1 MSNAAATAL
10 TEQELKFLEYDGKF
24 PEKISP
30 ITLEASDRKYFRV
43 QYADRTLIL
52 CKDVRFQH
60 DFIDVAEFLSHEHF
74 HVPEILKKDL
84 IHFLILMTD
93 GGDKDLTSI
102 TDDVEYREWLVKS
115 IEILVKLQKTH
126 PIPPV
131 SSREF
136 DVEKFGFESKFT
148 YSNYLK
154 LQKQFNLK
162 TQLRSEVKIFIEEC
176 SAFLAEY
183 PVKVFCHRDFHG
195 RNLLIN
201 PQNEICMIDFQDARM
216 GTPFYDLSSI
226 LYDAYRPIPFAMR
239 QGLYQL
245 FLKLSEQ
252 NFPRSKE
259 CYYIQCLQ
267 RSYKA
272 LGSYFYLVA
281 DKKMD
286 KYRPSILSAL
296 DNLLEIVQAGLFP
309 DQLYVFFH
317 LLKEELLEN
326 SSFKKGLKP

>member
-1 MSNAAATAL
+1 MSSSSPLTA
-10 TEQELKFLEYDGKF
+10 QDLKFLEYSGKL
-24 PEKISP
+24 PQKITP

-43 QYADRTLIL
+43 FYPDETLIL

-60 DFIDVAEFLSHEHF
+60 DFVEIADFLSHEQF
-74 HVPEILKKDL
+74 AVPEIFKKDL
-84 IHFLILMTD
+84 IHFLILMSD

-115 IEILVKLQKTH
+115 IELLVRLQKTH

-136 DVEKFGFESKFT
+136 DLEKLNFESKFT

-154 LQKQFNLK
+154 FQKEFNLQ
-162 TQLRSEVKIFIEEC
+162 TQLRSEVKIFLEEC
-176 SAFLAEY
+176 AGFLAEY

-201 PQNEICMIDFQDARM
+201 SENQICMIDFQDARM
-216 GTPFYDLSSI
+216 GTPFYDLASI

-252 NFPRSKE
+252 NFPKSKE

-286 KYRPSILSAL
+286 KYRESVLSAL

-326 SSFKKGLKP
+326 YTFMKGIKR

>member
-1 MSNAAATAL
+1 MSSNSPL
-10 TEQELKFLEYDGKF
+10 TEQELKFLEYSGKL
-24 PEKISP
+24 PQKIVP
-30 ITLEASDRKYFRV
+30 ITIEASDRKYFRV
-43 QYADRTLIL
+43 FYPDETLIL

-60 DFIDVAEFLSHEHF
+60 DFIEIADFLSHEQF
-74 HVPEILKKDL
+74 TVPEILKKDL
-84 IHFLILMTD
+84 IHFLILMSD

-115 IEILVKLQKTH
+115 VELLVRLQKTN

-136 DVEKFGFESKFT
+136 DLEKLGFESKFT
-148 YSNYLK
+148 YTNYLK
-154 LQKQFNLK
+154 FQKEFGLK

-176 SAFLAEY
+176 SGFLAEY

-201 PQNEICMIDFQDARM
+201 SENEICMIDFQDARM

-252 NFPRSKE
+252 NFPKSKE

-286 KYRPSILSAL
+286 KYRESVLSAL

-326 SSFKKGLKP
+326 YTFMKGIKR

>member
-1 MSNAAATAL
+1 MSSNSPL
-10 TEQELKFLEYDGKF
+10 TEQELKFLEYSGKL
-24 PEKISP
+24 PQKIVP
-30 ITLEASDRKYFRV
+30 ITVEASDRKYFRV
-43 QYADRTLIL
+43 FYPDETLIL

-60 DFIDVAEFLSHEHF
+60 DFIEIADFLSHEQF
-74 HVPEILKKDL
+74 AVPEILKKDL
-84 IHFLILMTD
+84 IHFLILMSD

-115 IEILVKLQKTH
+115 VELLVRLQKTN

-136 DVEKFGFESKFT
+136 DLEKLGFESKFT
-148 YSNYLK
+148 YTNYLK
-154 LQKQFNLK
+154 FQKEFGLK

-176 SAFLAEY
+176 SGFLAEY

-201 PQNEICMIDFQDARM
+201 SENEICMIDFQDARM

-252 NFPRSKE
+252 NFPKSKE

-286 KYRPSILSAL
+286 KYRESVLSAL

-326 SSFKKGLKP
+326 YTFMKGIKR

>member
-1 MSNAAATAL
+1 MSSNSPL
-10 TEQELKFLEYDGKF
+10 TEQELKFLEYSGKL
-24 PEKISP
+24 PQKIVP
-30 ITLEASDRKYFRV
+30 ITVEASDRKYFRV
-43 QYADRTLIL
+43 FYPDETLIL

-60 DFIDVAEFLSHEHF
+60 DFIEIADFLSHEQF
-74 HVPEILKKDL
+74 TVPEILKKDL
-84 IHFLILMTD
+84 IHFLILMSD

-115 IEILVKLQKTH
+115 VELLVRLQKTN

-136 DVEKFGFESKFT
+136 DLEKLGFESKFT
-148 YSNYLK
+148 YTNYLK
-154 LQKQFNLK
+154 FQKEFRLK

-176 SAFLAEY
+176 SGFLAEY

-201 PQNEICMIDFQDARM
+201 SENEICMIDFQDARM

-252 NFPRSKE
+252 NFPKSKE

-286 KYRPSILSAL
+286 KYRESALSAL

-326 SSFKKGLKP
+326 YTFMKGIKR

>member
-1 MSNAAATAL
+1 MSSNSPL
-10 TEQELKFLEYDGKF
+10 TEQELKFLEYSGKL
-24 PEKISP
+24 PQKIVP
-30 ITLEASDRKYFRV
+30 ITIEASDRKYFRV
-43 QYADRTLIL
+43 FYPDETLIL

-60 DFIDVAEFLSHEHF
+60 DFIEIADFLSHEQF
-74 HVPEILKKDL
+74 AVPEILKKDL
-84 IHFLILMTD
+84 IHFLILMSD

-115 IEILVKLQKTH
+115 VELLVRLQKTN

-136 DVEKFGFESKFT
+136 DLEKLGFESKFT
-148 YSNYLK
+148 YTNYLK
-154 LQKQFNLK
+154 FQKEFGLK

-176 SAFLAEY
+176 SGFLAEY

-201 PQNEICMIDFQDARM
+201 SENEICMIDFQDARM

-252 NFPRSKE
+252 NFPKSKE

-286 KYRPSILSAL
+286 KYRESVLSAL

-326 SSFKKGLKP
+326 YTFMKGIKR

>member
-1 MSNAAATAL
+1 MTLSISLSDA
-10 TEQELKFLEYDGKF
+10 ELRFLDLSGKH
-24 PEKISP
+24 PEKITP
-30 ITLEASDRKYFRV
+30 ITLEASDRKYYRV
-43 QYADRTLIL
+43 SYGDQTLIL

-60 DFIDVAEFLSHEHF
+60 DFVEIADFLNHHHF
-74 HVPEILKKDL
+74 TVPEIIKKDL

-93 GGDKDLTSI
+93 GGEKDLTSV
-102 TDDVEYREWLVKS
+102 TDNVEYREWLVKS
-115 IEILVKLQKTH
+115 IELLVKLQKTNPH
-126 PIPPV
+126 APV
-131 SSREF
+131 STREF
-136 DVEKFGFESKFT
+136 DFEKFHIESEFT

-154 LQKQFNLK
+154 FQNQFQLK
-162 TQLRSEVKIFIEEC
+162 TQLRSEVKIFIEET

-183 PVKVFCHRDFHG
+183 PIKVFCHRDFHG

-201 PQNEICMIDFQDARM
+201 SANEICMIDFQDARM
-216 GTPFYDLSSI
+216 GTPFYDLASI

-245 FLKLSEQ
+245 FIKLSDQ

-259 CYYIQCLQ
+259 CYYLQCLQ

-272 LGSYFYLVA
+272 LGSYFYLVT

-286 KYRPSILSAL
+286 KYRSSVFSAL
-296 DNLLEIVQAGLFP
+296 DNLIEIVQAGLFP

-317 LLKEELLEN
+317 LLKEELLSN
-326 SSFKKGLKP
+326 YSFIKKIES

>member
-1 MSNAAATAL
+1 MSSNSPL
-10 TEQELKFLEYDGKF
+10 TEQELKFLEYSGKL
-24 PEKISP
+24 PQKIVP
-30 ITLEASDRKYFRV
+30 ITVEASDRKYFRV
-43 QYADRTLIL
+43 FYPDETLIL

-60 DFIDVAEFLSHEHF
+60 DFIEIADFLSHEQF
-74 HVPEILKKDL
+74 AVPEILKKDL
-84 IHFLILMTD
+84 IHFLILMSD

-115 IEILVKLQKTH
+115 VELLVRLQKTN

-136 DVEKFGFESKFT
+136 DLEKLGFESKFT
-148 YSNYLK
+148 YTNYLK
-154 LQKQFNLK
+154 FQKEFGLK

-176 SAFLAEY
+176 SGFLAEY

-201 PQNEICMIDFQDARM
+201 SENEICMIDFQDARM

-252 NFPRSKE
+252 NFPKSKE

-286 KYRPSILSAL
+286 KYRESVLSAL

-317 LLKEELLEN
+317 LLKEELMEN
-326 SSFKKGLKP
+326 YTFMKGIKR

>member
-1 MSNAAATAL
+1 MSSNSPL
-10 TEQELKFLEYDGKF
+10 TERDLKFLEYSGKL
-24 PEKISP
+24 PQKIAP

-43 QYADRTLIL
+43 FYPDETLIL

-60 DFIDVAEFLSHEHF
+60 DFVEIADFLSHEQF
-74 HVPEILKKDL
+74 AVPEILKKDL
-84 IHFLILMTD
+84 IHFLILMSD
-93 GGDKDLTSI
+93 GGDQDLTSV

-115 IEILVKLQKTH
+115 IELLVRLQKTH

-136 DVEKFGFESKFT
+136 DLEKLGFESNFT

-154 LQKQFNLK
+154 FQKEFDLK
-162 TQLRSEVKIFIEEC
+162 TQLRSEMKIFIEEC
-176 SAFLAEY
+176 SGFLAEY

-201 PQNEICMIDFQDARM
+201 SEKQICMIDFQDARM

-245 FLKLSEQ
+245 FLKLSDHD
-252 NFPRSKE
+252 FPKSKE

-286 KYRPSILSAL
+286 KYRESVLSAL

-326 SSFKKGLKP
+326 YSFMKGIKR

>member
-1 MSNAAATAL
+1 MSSNSPL
-10 TEQELKFLEYDGKF
+10 KEQELKFLEYSGKL
-24 PEKISP
+24 PQKIVP
-30 ITLEASDRKYFRV
+30 ITVEASDRKYFRV
-43 QYADRTLIL
+43 FYPDETLIL

-60 DFIDVAEFLSHEHF
+60 DFIEIADFLSHEQF
-74 HVPEILKKDL
+74 AVPEILKKDL
-84 IHFLILMTD
+84 IHFLILMSD

-115 IEILVKLQKTH
+115 VELLVRLQKTN

-136 DVEKFGFESKFT
+136 DLEKLGFESKFT
-148 YSNYLK
+148 YTNYLK
-154 LQKQFNLK
+154 FQKEFGLK

-176 SAFLAEY
+176 SGFLAEY

-201 PQNEICMIDFQDARM
+201 SENEICMIDFQDARM

-252 NFPRSKE
+252 NFPKSKE

-286 KYRPSILSAL
+286 KYRESVLSAL

-326 SSFKKGLKP
+326 YTFMKGIKR

>member
-1 MSNAAATAL
+1 MNASVSL
-10 TEQELKFLEYDGKF
+10 TDREFKFLELPGKT
-24 PEKISP
+24 PQKITP
-30 ITLEASDRKYFRV
+30 ITLEASERKYFRV
-43 QYADRTLIL
+43 QYSDQTLIL

-60 DFIDVAEFLSHEHF
+60 DFVEIADFLSHHNF
-74 HVPEILKKDL
+74 TVPEILKKDL
-84 IHFLILMTD
+84 IHYLILTTD
-93 GGDKDLTSI
+93 GGEKDLTSI
-102 TDDVEYREWLVKS
+102 TDDVEYRDWLVKS
-115 IEILVKLQKTH
+115 LEILVKLQKTD
-126 PIPPV
+126 PMPPV

-136 DVEKFGFESKFT
+136 DVEKFHFESEFT
-148 YSNYLK
+148 YFNYLK
-154 LQKQFNLK
+154 FQKQFQLQ

-176 SAFLAEY
+176 SAYLAEY

-201 PQNEICMIDFQDARM
+201 SQNEICMIDFQDARM
-216 GTPFYDLSSI
+216 GTPFYDLASI

-245 FLKLSEQ
+245 FIKLGEQ

-259 CYYIQCLQ
+259 CYYLQCLQ

-286 KYRPSILSAL
+286 KYRESILGCL
-296 DNLLEIVQAGLFP
+296 DNLTEIVQAGLFP
-309 DQLYVFFH
+309 DQLFVFFH
-317 LLKEELLEN
+317 LLKEELLSN
-326 SSFKKGLKP
+326 YSFIKNK

>member
-1 MSNAAATAL
+1 MSNPVSL
-10 TEQELKFLEYDGKF
+10 TDQELKFLDFSGKH
-24 PEKISP
+24 PQKIHP
-30 ITLEASDRKYFRV
+30 INSEASDRKYFRV
-43 QYADRTLIL
+43 FYPDKTLIL
-52 CKDVRFQH
+52 CKDVRFQY
-60 DFIDVAEFLSHEHF
+60 DFVEISDFLGQEQF
-74 HVPEILKKDL
+74 VVPEILKKDL

-93 GGDKDLTSI
+93 GGEKDLTSVA
-102 TDDVEYREWLVKS
+102 DDLEYREWLVKS
-115 IEILVKLQKTH
+115 IEILVGLQKTN

-136 DVEKFGFESKFT
+136 DFEKFEFESTFT

-154 LQKQFNLK
+154 LQKEFRIK

-201 PQNEICMIDFQDARM
+201 SENRICMIDFQDARM

-226 LYDAYRPIPFAMR
+226 LYDAYRPIPFGMR

-252 NFPRSKE
+252 DFPKFKE

-286 KYRPSILSAL
+286 KYRVSVLNAL
-296 DNLLEIVQAGLFP
+296 DNLLEIVQVGLFP
-309 DQLYVFFH
+309 DQLYVFFY
-317 LLKEELLEN
+317 LLKEELLSN
-326 SSFKKGLKP
+326 SLFMKGIKR